1 MNYELHPH
9 YQHLCPLVDNIEHY
23 FQQSSAVLHQ
33 ARNELRVVE
42 FADEAYVIKAFKI
55 PHLVNR
61 FAYRY
66 LRDSKAKRS
75 YHYSLKLGAE
85 LCPEAVAYSEYYKKG
100 GLDKSYYISRYFQYD
115 YTIRSVLNHTIEHYD
130 DVLQQ
135 FAAFTF
141 KLHEKNILHRDYSP
155 GNVLVKEQE
164 EGVLFK
170 VVDVNRMQF
179 KKLTLKDRLF
189 NFVRLTEDDMT
200 LQIIISHYAQLIQ
213 ADEEQLLQQTIAYRD
228 QYLNKRA
235 LKNKLRGR

>member
-9 YQHLCPLVDNIEHY
+9 YQHLRPLVDNIEHY

-42 FADEAYVIKAFKI
+42 FADENYVIKAFKI

-75 YHYSLKLGAE
+75 YDYSLKLGAE

-100 GLDKSYYISRYFQYD
+100 LLDKSYYISRHFQYD

-155 GNVLVKEQE
+155 GNVLVKKQE
-164 EGVLFK
+164 EGVFP
-170 VVDVNRMQF
+170 
-179 KKLTLKDRLF
+179 
-189 NFVRLTEDDMT
+189 
-200 LQIIISHYAQLIQ
+200 
-213 ADEEQLLQQTIAYRD
+213 
-228 QYLNKRA
+228 
-235 LKNKLRGR
+235 

>member
-1 MNYELHPH
+1 MNYELQPH
-9 YQHLCPLVDNIEHY
+9 YQHLRPLVDNVEHY
-23 FQQSSAVLHQ
+23 FQQSSIVLHQ

-100 GLDKSYYISRYFQYD
+100 LLDKSYYISRYFQYD
-115 YTIRSVLNHTIEHYD
+115 YTIRSVLNHTVEQYAE
-130 DVLQQ
+130 VLQQ

-141 KLHEKNILHRDYSP
+141 KLHEKNVLHRDYSP
-155 GNVLVKEQE
+155 GNVLVKEQKD
-164 EGVLFK
+164 GVLFK

-179 KKLTLKDRLF
+179 KHLTLKDRLF
-189 NFVRLTEDDMT
+189 NFVRLTEDDAT
-200 LQIIISHYAQLIQ
+200 LQIIISHYAQLMK
-213 ADEEQLLQQTIAYRD
+213 ADERLLLRETIAYRD
-228 QYLNKRA
+228 QYLSKRA